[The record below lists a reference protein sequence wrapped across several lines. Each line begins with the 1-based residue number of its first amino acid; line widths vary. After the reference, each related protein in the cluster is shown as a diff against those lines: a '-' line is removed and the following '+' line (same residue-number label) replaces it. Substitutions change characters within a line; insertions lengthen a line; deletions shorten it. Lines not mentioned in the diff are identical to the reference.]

1 MHAQN
6 IINIDSYND
15 VLAQSVTITNDAD
28 LGKAAQFLK
37 QIKTIKG
44 MVEKSFN
51 PIIDKAHQAHKEA
64 VKQRNE
70 YLDPLDNAEKLTK
83 QKISQY
89 TFEQQK
95 IREIELEKERK
106 LLEQQEL
113 ERKKKIEE
121 EAVNQILES
130 GAGKADEI
138 LINTELNLLR
148 QEDITKGQI
157 KCMEEYYLKPV
168 IPENISA
175 RKVFKYRIVD
185 ASKIN
190 QEFLI
195 PNDAAIKK
203 VVTNMKKT
211 AEKIVGGIEVY
222 EENLIISR

>member
-1 MHAQN
+1 MHTHN
-6 IINIDSYND
+6 IINIDSYNQ

-28 LGKAAQFLK
+28 LGRAAQVLK
-37 QIKTIKG
+37 QIKTIKT

-70 YLDPLDNAEKLTK
+70 YLVPLDNAEKATK

-106 LLEQQEL
+106 LLEQQEI

-121 EAVNQILES
+121 EAVTKILEAD
-130 GAGKADEI
+130 AGQVDEI
-138 LINTELNLLR
+138 LINAELNLLR

-157 KCMEEYYLKPV
+157 KCMEDYYLNPV
-168 IPENISA
+168 IPDNISA

-185 ASKIN
+185 ANKIN

-195 PNDAAIKK
+195 PNETAIKK
-203 VVTNMKKT
+203 IVTTMKKT
-211 AEKIVGGIEVY
+211 AEKIVGGIEVF
-222 EENLIISR
+222 EDNSIISR